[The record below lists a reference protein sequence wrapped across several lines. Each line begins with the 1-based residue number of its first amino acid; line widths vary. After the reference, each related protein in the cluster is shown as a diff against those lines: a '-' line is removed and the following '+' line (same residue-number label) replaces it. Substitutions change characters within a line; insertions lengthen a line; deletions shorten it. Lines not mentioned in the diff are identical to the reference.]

1 MIRKNLNDMDRD
13 VDVESL
19 VRNST
24 PGRQHPRRST
34 ALIRLEY
41 APAETLFRS
50 RIRCRLL
57 QAVRFV
63 LQGDNNADPE
73 MSKD

>member
-1 MIRKNLNDMDRD
+1 MDRD

-24 PGRQHPRRST
+24 PSQQHPQRLT
-34 ALIRLEY
+34 ALIQLEC
-41 APAETLFRS
+41 APAETQFRS